1 MTKTENKTWTMFD
14 KRTGEVV
21 MTFSSF
27 TRPPLEGI
35 DKYYKMTDDV
45 WFKELPTTYLNYVH
59 GRTET
64 LTQHEA
70 DLLQYWWCKHSK
82 TPEQRV
88 GLVIEEL
95 LAEYNQKKI
104 KEEAYIRMLSAI
116 VARGFLVEGDEHED

>member
-1 MTKTENKTWTMFD
+1 MGKTENVTWTLFN
-14 KRTGEVV
+14 RETGEVV
-21 MTFSSF
+21 MTFASDS
-27 TRPPLEGI
+27 RPPREGV

-70 DLLQYWWCKHSK
+70 DLLQHWWSKHSK

-95 LAEYNQKKI
+95 LAEYNKKKI
-104 KEEAYIRMLSAI
+104 TEEAYTCMLSAI
-116 VARGFLVEGDEHED
+116 VTRGFLVKGDEHED